1 MIAECI
7 NKLATTSQITH
18 RIADEALDFF
28 QRSQRN
34 YAAPVIAESPPSA
47 FVHAVPE
54 IVRGRVVK
62 LKTGSCIYCRL

>member
-7 NKLATTSQITH
+7 NKLATASQITH

-34 YAAPVIAESPPSA
+34 YAAPVIAESPPLLSSML
-47 FVHAVPE
+47 FL
-54 IVRGRVVK
+54 R
-62 LKTGSCIYCRL
+62 SCGEGL